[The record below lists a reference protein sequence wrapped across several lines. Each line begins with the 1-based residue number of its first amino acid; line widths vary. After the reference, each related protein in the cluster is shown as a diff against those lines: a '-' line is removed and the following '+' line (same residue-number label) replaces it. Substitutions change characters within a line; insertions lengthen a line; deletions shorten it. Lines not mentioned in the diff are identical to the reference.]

1 MALDFP
7 SAPTIGQ
14 TYTGAN
20 GTVWTWD
27 GVKWTG
33 GSSAAGSLI
42 TAQQIDYDPL
52 RLTAVGTK
60 LKALGT
66 INFLNQPT
74 GTINAALDGALN
86 SYNGPATA
94 ITWNLP
100 PGAQQYLT
108 IALGSNSGV
117 NTGTHT
123 IVPAGSDLI
132 FTPSYAGNYSHG
144 NPLIIPALP
153 KGLFNSI
160 TLMANGGGWLVVS
173 VTPEIAEAMGWVSRP
188 VFSGTESNSGVS
200 FALVAGL
207 WTRINL
213 DFVATDT
220 HGWWIS
226 NGYKPKRPGRYRI
239 QWECHLGDTATG
251 SGSVASVYA
260 AIYLNG
266 TLLDYRT
273 INQFPGQALPAV
285 NFCSVSA
292 LISYERHDRFRRAL
306 GSSLRHR
313 IQFIWQP
320 GPMSLISSYVGS

>member
-7 SAPTIGQ
+7 TSPTIGQ
-14 TYTGAN
+14 SFTGPD

-27 GVKWTG
+27 GVKWVG
-33 GSSAAGSLI
+33 GASASGLI

-60 LKALGT
+60 LKALGPVGA
-66 INFLNQPT
+66 FNQPAA
-74 GTINAALDGALN
+74 GTSPALDGKIN
-86 SYNGPATA
+86 SPNTTGAA
-94 ITWNLP
+94 VWNLP
-100 PGAQQYLT
+100 PGVSGMCLGIMPSDPGHSTTVVPNGSDIILT
-108 IALGSNSGV
+108 PGGGTYTNASPLVIPATPKIALQPLLLMFGSG
-117 NTGTHT
+117 
-123 IVPAGSDLI
+123 AW
-132 FTPSYAGNYSHG
+132 
-144 NPLIIPALP
+144 ALM
-153 KGLFNSI
+153 SI
-160 TLMANGGGWLVVS
+160 G
-173 VTPEIAEAMGWVSRP
+173 PEIAEAMGWVSRP
-188 VFSGTESNSGVS
+188 VFSGAESNGGVS

-226 NGYKPKRPGRYRI
+226 NGYKPKRAGRYRI

-266 TLLDYRT
+266 TLLDYRS

-292 LISYERHDRFRRAL
+292 LISMNGTTDFVEPWVQVSATA
-306 GSSLRHR
+306 S
-313 IQFIWQP
+313 QFICARP
-320 GPMSLISSYVGS
+320 NVFHVSYVGS